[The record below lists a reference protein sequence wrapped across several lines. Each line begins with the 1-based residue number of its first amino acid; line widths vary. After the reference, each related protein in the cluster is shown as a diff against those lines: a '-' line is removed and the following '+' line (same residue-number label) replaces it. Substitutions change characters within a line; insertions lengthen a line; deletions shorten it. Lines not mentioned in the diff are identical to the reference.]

1 MALMVIGG
9 RGGRE
14 VGMLRGT
21 RRKSITFYQRRSR
34 DATDN
39 PLEQSKR
46 TGLPSNKLA
55 ASGDAKLVFF
65 VFSYGLHNVCSHIM
79 ARSDFFICLYTRVER
94 LSRGLV
100 SYYCTAH

>member
-14 VGMLRGT
+14 VGMMRGT

-39 PLEQSKR
+39 PLEQSKQ

-55 ASGDAKLVFF
+55 APGDAKLVFF
-65 VFSYGLHNVCSHIM
+65 DFYVAYTTCVATLWHDRISLFVC
-79 ARSDFFICLYTRVER
+79 TRESSACHV
-94 LSRGLV
+94 V
-100 SYYCTAH
+100 